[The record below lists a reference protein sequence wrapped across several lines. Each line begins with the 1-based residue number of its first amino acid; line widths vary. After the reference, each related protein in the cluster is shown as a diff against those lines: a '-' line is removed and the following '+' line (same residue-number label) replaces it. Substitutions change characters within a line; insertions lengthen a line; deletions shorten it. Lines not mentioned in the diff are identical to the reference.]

1 MNKTQIPLEAEPA
14 VVKRALGFRW
24 LTPLYDPLIHYFLR
38 EQAWKSA
45 LINQAHIAEAQ
56 KILDLGCGTGTLV
69 LSIKRQFPTTDMY
82 GLDGDTEILEIA
94 RQKANQQHLSVTFD
108 HGLSDALPYPDAT
121 FDRVLCSLML
131 HHLTYE
137 QKLKTAQEVYR
148 SLKVNGEFHVADWGK
163 PQNALMRFT
172 FLSVQLLDGFETTTD
187 NVQGKLPQ
195 IFEDAGFVEVEQT
208 EVFATV
214 LGTLALFK
222 AKKPQ

>member
-14 VVKRALGFRW
+14 VKRALGFRW
-24 LTPLYDPLIHYFLR
+24 LTPLYDPLIRYFLR

-45 LINQAHIAEAQ
+45 
-56 KILDLGCGTGTLV
+56 LV
-69 LSIKRQFPTTDMY
+69 LSIKRQFPTTDMH
-82 GLDGDTEILEIA
+82 GLDGDAEILEIA
-94 RQKANQQHLSVTFD
+94 RQKADQQQLSVTFD

-137 QKLKTAQEVYR
+137 QKLKTTQEVYR
-148 SLKVNGEFHVADWGK
+148 SLRAGGEFHVADWGK

-208 EVFATV
+208 EVFASV

>member
-1 MNKTQIPLEAEPA
+1 MSALSEPA
-14 VVKRALGFRW
+14 VKRALGFRW
-24 LTPLYDPLIHYFLR
+24 LTPLYNPLLRYFLR
-38 EQAWKSA
+38 EQSWKSA
-45 LINQAHIAEAQ
+45 LVNQAHIAEAQ

-69 LSIKRQFPTTDMY
+69 LNIKDQFPAVDIY
-82 GLDGDTEILEIA
+82 GLDGDAQILEIA
-94 RQKANQQHLSVTFD
+94 RQKAEQQHLSVSFD

-148 SLKVNGEFHVADWGK
+148 SLKAGGEFHIADWGK

-195 IFEDAGFVEVEQT
+195 IFKDAGFIEVEQT
-208 EVFATV
+208 EVFVTV

-222 AKKPQ
+222 VRKSQ

>member
-14 VVKRALGFRW
+14 VKRALGFRW
-24 LTPLYDPLIHYFLR
+24 LTPLYDPLIRYFLR

-69 LSIKRQFPTTDMY
+69 LSIKRQIPTTDMH

-94 RQKANQQHLSVTFD
+94 RQKADQQQLSVTFD
-108 HGLSDALPYPDAT
+108 HGLSGALPYPDAT

-137 QKLKTAQEVYR
+137 QKLKTTQEVYR
-148 SLKVNGEFHVADWGK
+148 SLKAGGEFHVADWGK

-195 IFEDAGFVEVEQT
+195 IFENAGFVEVEQT